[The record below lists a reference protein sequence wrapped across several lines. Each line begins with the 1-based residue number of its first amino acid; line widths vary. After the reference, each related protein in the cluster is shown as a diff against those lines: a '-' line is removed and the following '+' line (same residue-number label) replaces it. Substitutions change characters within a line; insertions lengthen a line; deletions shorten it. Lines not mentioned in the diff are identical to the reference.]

1 MLQPGCW
8 NTFNMLTYDSFN
20 ESHLKHIYRYS
31 AFKKRSEIKRNVIT
45 ERFHERFTHDLCKQE
60 QGLGKDYLSTQ
71 WLQLVQ
77 QKFCFDWFPWQASIC
92 HWSKKK
98 LTKAIPTPNLSHC
111 SKDTVHIRSWTPESW
126 VNLPSLPAESNLRL
140 MCSNGTPVANK
151 GEKSRELQ

>member
-1 MLQPGCW
+1 MKDLP
-8 NTFNMLTYDSFN
+8 MTYVN
-20 ESHLKHIYRYS
+20 KNR
-31 AFKKRSEIKRNVIT
+31 VW
-45 ERFHERFTHDLCKQE
+45 
-60 QGLGKDYLSTQ
+60 GKDYLSTQ

-98 LTKAIPTPNLSHC
+98 LTKAIPTPSLSHC

-126 VNLPSLPAESNLRL
+126 VNLPSLPAESNLKL

-151 GEKSRELQ
+151 GEKSRELQLTHERHNQRAEEDTQVKNVRKVTVTYCECLIERNHWCMLEKAVR